1 MSRLKSKGLWVGV
14 LTLLVMGCSDQH
26 SGLLQY
32 IEQVKAIPAS
42 KIEALPELVVIE
54 SFEFDAGNV
63 RDPFNPL
70 EKMSAEM
77 QGYDALSNAVHPDD
91 SRLKGTMEFMPLDTL
106 RMVGTVFFQL
116 ELWGLVEALNG
127 KIYRVRAGDYM
138 GLDHGEIVAI
148 KDTSIELLE
157 RVSGSEPGVWVKRK
171 AKLEILQ

>member
-14 LTLLVMGCSDQH
+14 LTILVVGCSDQN

-32 IEQVKAIPAS
+32 IEQVKSTLPS
-42 KIEALPELVVIE
+42 PIEALPELVVIE
-54 SFEFDAGNV
+54 SFEFDAGKV
-63 RDPFNPL
+63 RDPFKPL
-70 EKMSAEM
+70 EKMAAEI
-77 QGYDALSNAVHPDD
+77 QEYDALSNAVHPDY
-91 SRLKGTMEFMPLDTL
+91 SRLKEAMEFMSLDTL

-116 ELWGLVEALNG
+116 ELWGLVETLNG

-157 RVSGSEPGVWVKRK
+157 MVSGSEPGVWVKRK